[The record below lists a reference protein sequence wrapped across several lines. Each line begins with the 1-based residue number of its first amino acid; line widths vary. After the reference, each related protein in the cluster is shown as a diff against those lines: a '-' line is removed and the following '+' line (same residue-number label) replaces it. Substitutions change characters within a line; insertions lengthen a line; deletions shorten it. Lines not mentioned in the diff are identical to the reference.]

1 METDS
6 ALRRKAFLRRRIRR
20 NQIFVPAAHPAGTHE
35 KGTYIMSKEK
45 LTKAEKKA
53 AKAEAKALKAAK
65 KATKIEKKA
74 TKVEKKAAKAAKK
87 AAKKGGKPVAAPAAP
102 VTKKAA
108 VFGHPVRNLLIAAII
123 GVVLGVVFILPQT
136 QNYVY
141 YYCCYA
147 AGGILALVGLVY
159 IILYFARKPVSGE
172 YHSEFG
178 MGLVA
183 VLAGAYVALSNM
195 LFADSGMEITFT
207 VIAQLIG
214 IAALL
219 AGVMKLQYCL
229 DLGRMGYKKWWIVLI
244 TSVLGLAVGVF
255 VTFFM
260 DIITML
266 YYNTGY
272 SVMTILGALFCLNG
286 VLDLIAMTV
295 VAVRNRKA
303 SKAAALAEAEQ
314 KVAAYAVEPVEV
326 YEPVEEELIEEPIE
340 EIVVEVVEVEEEEEP
355 APEIEVPEVVE
366 EAAEAEEE
374 VIELPEPAQAEPAAE

>member
-1 METDS
+1 METSS
-6 ALRRKAFLRRRIRR
+6 ALRRKASCGGESAE

-45 LTKAEKKA
+45 ITKAEKKA

-65 KATKIEKKA
+65 KAAKIEKKSA
-74 TKVEKKAAKAAKK
+74 KAEKKAAKAAKK
-87 AAKKGGKPVAAPAAP
+87 AAKKGGKPVVAAAAP

-136 QNYVY
+136 QGYVY

-195 LFADSGMEITFT
+195 LFPDSGMEITFT
-207 VIAQLIG
+207 VICQLIG
-214 IAALL
+214 IVIALD
-219 AGVMKLQYCL
+219 GIMKLQYML
-229 DLGRMGYKKWWIVLI
+229 DLGRMHYKKWWIVLI
-244 TSVLGLAVGVF
+244 TSVLGLALGVF
-255 VTFFM
+255 ITFFM
-260 DIITML
+260 DIITGL
-266 YYNTGY
+266 YYTTGY
-272 SVMTILGALFCLNG
+272 SVMTILGAGFCLNA

-303 SKAAALAEAEQ
+303 NKAAALAEAEQ
-314 KVAAYAVEPVEV
+314 KIASYVEEPAEV
-326 YEPVEEELIEEPIE
+326 YEPVEEEPVE
-340 EIVVEVVEVEEEEEP
+340 EIVVEVVEVVEVEEDEEEEP
-355 APEIEVPEVVE
+355 APEIEIPEVAE
-366 EAAEAEEE
+366 EPVEEE

>member
-1 METDS
+1 MY
-6 ALRRKAFLRRRIRR
+6 I
-20 NQIFVPAAHPAGTHE
+20 PAAANPQKTKSSSRPGAGTHE
-35 KGTYIMSKEK
+35 KGTDIMSKQK

-65 KATKIEKKA
+65 KAAKIEKKSVKA
-74 TKVEKKAAKAAKK
+74 EKKAAKAAKK
-87 AAKKGGKPVAAPAAP
+87 AAKKGGKPVVATAAP

-147 AGGILALVGLVY
+147 AGGILAVVGLVY

-183 VLAGAYVALSNM
+183 LLGGAYVALSNM

-214 IAALL
+214 IAAILS
-219 AGVMKLQYCL
+219 GVMKLQYCL

-244 TSVLGLAVGVF
+244 TSVLGIAVGVF
-255 VTFFM
+255 VAFFM
-260 DIITML
+260 DIITGL
-266 YYNTGY
+266 YYTTGY
-272 SVMTILGALFCLNG
+272 PVMLILGACYCLNG
-286 VLDLIAMTV
+286 VLDLVAMIV

-303 SKAAALAEAEQ
+303 NKAAALAEAEQ
-314 KVAAYAVEPVEV
+314 KVAALAAEPVEV
-326 YEPVEEELIEEPIE
+326 YEPVEEIEEEPVE
-340 EIVVEVVEVEEEEEP
+340 EIVVEVVELEEEP
-355 APEIEVPEVVE
+355 AAETEP
-366 EAAEAEEE
+366 AEAGEAPAEEP
-374 VIELPEPAQAEPAAE
+374 VAELLEPAQAEPAAE

>member
-6 ALRRKAFLRRRIRR
+6 ALRKIAFLRRRFRR
-20 NQIFVPAAHPAGTHE
+20 NQNFRSDCASGRNRE
-35 KGTYIMSKEK
+35 KGTNIMSKEK

-65 KATKIEKKA
+65 KAAKIEKKSA
-74 TKVEKKAAKAAKK
+74 KADKRAAKAAKK
-87 AAKKGGKPVAAPAAP
+87 AVKKGGKPVAAPAAS

-123 GVVLGVVFILPQT
+123 GIILGVVFILPQT
-136 QNYVY
+136 QGYVY

-147 AGGILALVGLVY
+147 AGGVLALVGLVY

-172 YHSEFG
+172 FHSEFG
-178 MGLVA
+178 MGLLA

-195 LFADSGMEITFT
+195 LFPDSGMEITFT
-207 VIAQLIG
+207 AIAQLIG

-229 DLGRMGYKKWWIVLI
+229 DLGRMHYKKWWIVLI

-260 DIITML
+260 DIITSL
-266 YYNTGY
+266 YYSTGF

-286 VLDLIAMTV
+286 VLDLVSMIV
-295 VAVRNRKA
+295 VIVRNRKA
-303 SKAAALAEAEQ
+303 NKAAALAEAEQ
-314 KVAAYAVEPVEV
+314 KVASYVAEPAEV
-326 YEPVEEELIEEPIE
+326 YEPVEEEPIE
-340 EIVVEVVEVEEEEEP
+340 EIVVEVVEEEEEP
-355 APEIEVPEVVE
+355 APEIDIPKVAE
-366 EAAEAEEE
+366 EPAEEE
-374 VIELPEPAQAEPAAE
+374 VIELPEPVQAEPAAE

>member
-1 METDS
+1 
-6 ALRRKAFLRRRIRR
+6 
-20 NQIFVPAAHPAGTHE
+20 
-35 KGTYIMSKEK
+35 MSKEK

-65 KATKIEKKA
+65 KAAKIEKKSA
-74 TKVEKKAAKAAKK
+74 KADKKAAKAAKK
-87 AAKKGGKPVAAPAAP
+87 AAKKGGTPVAAPAAP

-123 GVVLGVVFILPQT
+123 GIVLGVVFILPQT

-178 MGLVA
+178 TGLVA

-195 LFADSGMEITFT
+195 LFPDSGMEITFT

-214 IAALL
+214 VAIALD
-219 AGVMKLQYCL
+219 GVMKLQYCL
-229 DLGRMGYKKWWIVLI
+229 DLGRMHYKKWWIVLI
-244 TSVLGLAVGVF
+244 TSVLGLALGVF
-255 VTFFM
+255 IAFFM
-260 DIITML
+260 DIITGL
-266 YYNTGY
+266 YYTTGY
-272 SVMTILGALFCLNG
+272 SVMMILGAGFCLNG

-303 SKAAALAEAEQ
+303 NKAAALAEAEQ
-314 KVAAYAVEPVEV
+314 KVAFYAAEPVEV
-326 YEPVEEELIEEPIE
+326 FEPVEEEPIE

-355 APEIEVPEVVE
+355 AVEIEIPEAVE
-366 EAAEAEEE
+366 EPAEEE
-374 VIELPEPAQAEPAAE
+374 VIELPEPAQAEPAE